1 MNLFRSN
8 EDELIGGFFVFFFLI
23 ELNCD
28 RDLNNVCLINS
39 WVR

>member
-8 EDELIGGFFVFFFLI
+8 EDVLIGGFYVFFLI

-39 WVR
+39 WVM